1 MPDTVLA
8 VADRAPDLIEAGRT
22 LVKTL
27 DAQGVRFETAFWLT
41 NPENGN
47 WRRHLGAL
55 WQG

>member
-8 VADRAPDLIEAGRT
+8 VADLAPDLIEAGRT